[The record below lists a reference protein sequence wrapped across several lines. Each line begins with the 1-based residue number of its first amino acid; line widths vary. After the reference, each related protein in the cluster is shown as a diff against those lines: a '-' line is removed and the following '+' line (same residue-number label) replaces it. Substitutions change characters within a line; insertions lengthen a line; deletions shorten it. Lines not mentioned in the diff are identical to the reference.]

1 MKTRAQV
8 KGHLNELK
16 KPISNKTVIIKLLL
30 QIWYKKKKKKKKT
43 SLITL
48 DLLSLLKKCIKTLK
62 SVNLG
67 YPSFNFF
74 NFNPPI
80 EFFC

>member
-30 QIWYKKKKKKKKT
+30 QIWYKKKKKKKKNY
-43 SLITL
+43 I
-48 DLLSLLKKCIKTLK
+48 I
-62 SVNLG
+62 NLV
-67 YPSFNFF
+67 
-74 NFNPPI
+74 I
-80 EFFC
+80 L